1 MKIHFQKCWSAL
13 NQYLV
18 KRKKTSDSEFLSSY
32 GSADSGRHRE
42 WSKHN
47 IQLNFHQE
55 NKTLHLTQEY
65 QLFFFDPDA
74 WEYFFFLQLFIPLYV
89 PYIVL
94 LYLRKKHTG
103 HIMISHKLDKQT
115 IGYLLSHN
123 RIGNT
128 TQLYIHITKLWNY
141 KLPPSFFFYF
151 VLGFVFNWDTT
162 EECFQKQHWKKLR
175 SSYYKGSLSSGRIKY
190 VIALL
195 TRVYP

>member
-1 MKIHFQKCWSAL
+1 MAL
-13 NQYLV
+13 QIQADTENDLNIIFNLISI
-18 KRKKTSDSEFLSSY
+18 KKT
-32 GSADSGRHRE
+32 
-42 WSKHN
+42 KHYTWFKN
-47 IQLNFHQE
+47 INYFSLIQMPGNIFFSFSFSFHY
-55 NKTLHLTQEY
+55 N
-65 QLFFFDPDA
+65 
-74 WEYFFFLQLFIPLYV
+74 V

-141 KLPPSFFFYF
+141 KLSPSHFFYF
-151 VLGFVFNWDTT
+151 VLGFVSNWDTT

-175 SSYYKGSLSSGRIKY
+175 SSYYKGSFSSGRIKY